1 MGLLER
7 IIKRKPR
14 RNKEE
19 GTAIQRYGKSFL
31 HAIDGMIYCLKYEHN
46 MVIIITAIVIVTACG
61 FIFRINE
68 SEWLFVLTMFGTIS
82 ASEYMNS
89 AIEAA
94 IDLETS
100 EILPLAKVSK
110 DVASSATLI
119 LCITSII
126 GGLIIFL
133 PKIINVL
140 GG

>member
-1 MGLLER
+1 MGLLEKIFR
-7 IIKRKPR
+7 RTPK

-19 GTAIQRYGKSFL
+19 GTALERYFKSFC
-31 HAIDGMIYCLKYEHN
+31 HAVDGMIYCLKYEHN
-46 MVIIITAIVIVTACG
+46 MVIIITAAVIVTICG
-61 FIFRINE
+61 FIFKISE
-68 SEWLFVLTMFGTIS
+68 AEWLFIITMFGTIS

-119 LCITSII
+119 LCITSVV

-133 PKIINVL
+133 PKFLELI